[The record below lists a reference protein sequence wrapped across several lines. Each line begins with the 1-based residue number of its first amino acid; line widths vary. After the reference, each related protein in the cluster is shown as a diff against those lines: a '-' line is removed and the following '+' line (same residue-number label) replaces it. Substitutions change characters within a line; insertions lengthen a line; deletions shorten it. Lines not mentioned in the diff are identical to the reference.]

1 MRRRAGRSGR
11 VASLSGHAG
20 ALVAPALVVLVLLA
34 VVPIAGAMWTS
45 LHHDLGLGDRRFAGL
60 GNYAALW
67 TDPAARGALT
77 FTLIFVAVSVPVE
90 LVLGLGMALV
100 MHHALVARGAVRAL
114 LLVPWAIPTVVTSWM
129 WLYIFDG
136 DRGIMNYLVF
146 GSDTQDY
153 VTFLRHT
160 GLARFAVIVADV
172 WKTTPFVAL
181 LILAGLQSIPGEV
194 YEAARVDGAG
204 RVRRFVAITLPLL
217 RPAILVALLFRTID
231 AFRVFD
237 LVYVMTGGRADTSV
251 LQYLGYQR
259 LVNESDYGMGSA
271 LAVVVFVL
279 IAIVSVFYVRWV
291 GAALVREGRT

>member
-11 VASLSGHAG
+11 IASLGGHAG

-181 LILAGLQSIPGEV
+181 LLLAGLQMLPQEC
-194 YEAARVDGAG
+194 YESARVDG
-204 RVRRFVAITLPLL
+204 VHPVKVFLKVTLPLL
-217 RPAILVALLFRTID
+217 MPALTVAVIFRALD
-231 AFRVFD
+231 ALRIFD
-237 LVYVMTGGRADTSV
+237 LIYVMTGNNRQTMSMSV
-251 LQYLGYQR
+251 YARQQLVDFQDVGY
-259 LVNESDYGMGSA
+259 GSA
-271 LAVVVFVL
+271 AATMVFLIIALFTVVYLTLA
-279 IAIVSVFYVRWV
+279 RV
-291 GAALVREGRT
+291 GEER